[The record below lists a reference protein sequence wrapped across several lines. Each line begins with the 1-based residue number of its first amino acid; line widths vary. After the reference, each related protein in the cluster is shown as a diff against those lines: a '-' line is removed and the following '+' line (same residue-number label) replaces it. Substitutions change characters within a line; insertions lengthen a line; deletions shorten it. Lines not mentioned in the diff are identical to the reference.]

1 MVLTISERVRKWFI
15 KEVLVVHLRSGTRYY
30 ADAHLRRKRRIGV
43 YVYFQGT
50 CGRSVHR
57 GRAAIMP

>member
-1 MVLTISERVRKWFI
+1 MVYTVSVRVRECVTEDVSAVYPYSVK
-15 KEVLVVHLRSGTRYY
+15 VCY
-30 ADAHLRRKRRIGV
+30 ADAQMRRNRRIGV

-57 GRAAIMP
+57 GRAVIMP

>member
-1 MVLTISERVRKWFI
+1 MVYTVSVRVRECVTKD
-15 KEVLVVHLRSGTRYY
+15 VSAVHPYSVKARY
-30 ADAHLRRKRRIGV
+30 ADVQIRRNRWIGV

-57 GRAAIMP
+57 GRAVPVP